1 MVSEGL
7 HLVLEIPRTQSSC
20 CWHGLIER
28 SGLHHWTTHS
38 EEILDFLQSCF
49 RTTGTSQHVLPCHF
63 VWEFVWSGFCMGK
76 TEGHSSRFCER
87 MNEKNPTLERVSGFR
102 PTESLTALT
111 FSGDLAVNFL
121 PLVDFC
127 PFLVDFIN
135 VPVSLNFFTQR
146 VIWNL
151 WGKLLKLNLLRY
163 LA

>member
-1 MVSEGL
+1 
-7 HLVLEIPRTQSSC
+7 
-20 CWHGLIER
+20 
-28 SGLHHWTTHS
+28 
-38 EEILDFLQSCF
+38 
-49 RTTGTSQHVLPCHF
+49 
-63 VWEFVWSGFCMGK
+63 MGK

-102 PTESLTALT
+102 PTESLTAST

-121 PLVDFC
+121 PPVDFC